1 MNRAAVRDRYE
12 LGAPRRVPRVVGR
25 GVAGHFTTRLVGKN
39 LGDPDA
45 HIWFL
50 AWLPHALARGRN
62 PVFTDAIWAPAGM
75 NLSWTT
81 WVPLEAL
88 I

>member
-1 MNRAAVRDRYE
+1 VCLALSM
-12 LGAPRRVPRVVGR
+12 LFFGR
-25 GVAGHFTTRLVGKN
+25 GLAGHFTTRLVGKN

-50 AWLPHALARGRN
+50 AWLPHALAKGRN
-62 PVFTDAIWAPAGM
+62 PIFTDAIWAPAGI
-75 NLSWTT
+75 NPSWTT

-88 I
+88 IS